1 MGFVP
6 IFITLGAFVGMFS
19 LLVSHNMGQRKKRYM
34 VAFEELQNQLQVS
47 NLKLSSEVEG
57 LRVLQSEFQRQRAE
71 KKVSDL
77 EIATIERLFQEAKL
91 GRHAYMTLI
100 RTKPYAF
107 VAKLFGHRPI

>member
-19 LLVSHNMGQRKKRYM
+19 LLVSHNMGLRRKRYM
-34 VAFEELQNQLQVS
+34 AAVEELQNQLQVS
-47 NLKLSSEVEG
+47 SPKISSEGDG
-57 LRVLQSEFQRQRAE
+57 LRVLEGEFQRQRAA
-71 KKVSDL
+71 KKVSEL
-77 EIATIERLFQEAKL
+77 EIAKIERLFQEAKL
-91 GRHAYMTLI
+91 GRHAYRTLI